1 MCMDFFALARE
12 EQQRRRQTPMV
23 SSPLTRWYET
33 ERAKRS
39 PEDTQYQIFT
49 PAQLMES
56 VSPYVPQWFS
66 FKQLGLDASKT
77 HFLQKKRVGR
87 GMLYCVDWRTNP
99 SAP

>member
-1 MCMDFFALARE
+1 
-12 EQQRRRQTPMV
+12 
-23 SSPLTRWYET
+23 
-33 ERAKRS
+33 
-39 PEDTQYQIFT
+39 
-49 PAQLMES
+49 MES